1 MNGIEITGVCVSY
14 NGTRAVDELKLTV
27 SDRAWV
33 SLIGPN
39 GSGKSTLLRAVAGIV
54 GYSGGIALHGKDT
67 KQLPR
72 RELAKMIALVPQT
85 PVIPPGMSV
94 LDYVL
99 MGRTPYIPY
108 LGSESATDLQVT
120 ASVLEKLDLT
130 GFAPRAIDS
139 LSGGE
144 LQRVLFARALV
155 QEAPFLLLD
164 EPTTGLDVGHQQ
176 EVLELVDTLRRERG
190 LTVLSAMHDLTVAGQ
205 FADELVLLDA
215 GTIVASGPPASVL
228 TEEIIRRHYRAAVKV
243 LHDSGEVIV
252 IPVRR

>member
-1 MNGIEITGVCVSY
+1 MNGIEITGVSVSY
-14 NGTRAVDELKLTV
+14 NGTRAVDELQLRV
-27 SDRAWV
+27 PDRAWV

-39 GSGKSTLLRAVAGIV
+39 GSGKSTLLRAVGGLV
-54 GYSGGIALHGKDT
+54 GYSGAIALHGQDT
-67 KQLPR
+67 RRLPR

-108 LGSESATDLQVT
+108 LGSESAADLQVT

-130 GFAPRAIDS
+130 GFASRAIDS

-176 EVLELVDTLRRERG
+176 EVLELVDALRRERG

-205 FADELVLLDA
+205 FADQLVLLDA
-215 GTIVASGPPASVL
+215 GTIVASGPAASVL
-228 TEEIIRRHYRAAVKV
+228 TEEIIHRHYRAAVKV
-243 LHDSGEVIV
+243 LHDSGDVIV